1 MSKRSNR
8 ADNPL
13 SHVPIFAGLGAEELD
28 DVRGLLTEVG
38 IDAGTVL
45 VRQGSHVNE
54 FFVIESGTARVER
67 DGVEIAEVGPGDF
80 QGEIALLDGGART
93 ATVTASTAMTI
104 LVATH
109 AEFNGLLDRAPTIA
123 RQMLPTLV
131 ARLRAMATDAVD

>member
-8 ADNPL
+8 TDNPL
-13 SHVPIFAGLGAEELD
+13 SHVPLFAGLGTAELD

-45 VRQGSHVNE
+45 VRQGTHVSE
-54 FFVIESGTARVER
+54 FFIIESGTASVER
-67 DGVEIAEVGPGDF
+67 DGVVLAEVGPGDF

-93 ATVTASTAMTI
+93 ATVTATSAMTI
-104 LVATH
+104 MVATH
-109 AEFNGLLDRAPTIA
+109 AEFNALLDRAPTIA

-131 ARLRAMATDAVD
+131 ARLRAIATAVD